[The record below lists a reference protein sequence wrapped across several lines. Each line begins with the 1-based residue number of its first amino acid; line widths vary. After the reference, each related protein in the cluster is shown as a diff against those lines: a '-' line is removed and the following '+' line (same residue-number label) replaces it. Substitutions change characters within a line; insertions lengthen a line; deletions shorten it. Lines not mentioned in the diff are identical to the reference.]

1 MNLVCILEYEAEKP
15 DRISISF
22 LPELSEISLI
32 DPVGTLNAFNGFC
45 THPELVLWSFGSCNE
60 SPAAKTITT
69 TLEAT
74 GMGVSARWLYSCDGG

>member
-32 DPVGTLNAFNGFC
+32 DPVGTLNARAGAL
-45 THPELVLWSFGSCNE
+45 ELRIL
-60 SPAAKTITT
+60 
-69 TLEAT
+69 
-74 GMGVSARWLYSCDGG
+74 